1 MKHAKDLL
9 MRLAILPIRFQGP
22 LRYSWKTLSAGLRW
36 LAVSRE
42 HTNLTYDLTELNE
55 KYLCAFVADVSRRPI
70 EEIRGY
76 LDELKPDEALR
87 RHIIEATRGSDRS
100 YKADDTARY
109 GKRAGWY
116 AFVRALKPGCVVETG
131 VDKGLGSCVIAAAL
145 LRNRDDGFP
154 GKYYGTDINP
164 AAGYLLSGQYSE
176 VGEILYGDSI
186 TSLRN
191 MEERIDLFINDSD
204 HSARYEE
211 QEYQT
216 VATKLSANALV
227 IGDNAHVT
235 DKLFKFARAT
245 DRQFAFF
252 QEQPHRHWYPGGGI
266 GVAYGP

>member
-1 MKHAKDLL
+1 MKRAKDLL
-9 MRLAILPIRFQGP
+9 LRLAILPLRFQGP
-22 LRYSWKTLSAGLRW
+22 LQYSWKTLSAGLRW

-55 KYLCAFVADVSRRPI
+55 KYLCAFVADISKRPI
-70 EEIRGY
+70 DEIRGY
-76 LDELKPDEALR
+76 LDELEADEPLR
-87 RHIIEATRGSDRS
+87 RHIVAVTRHSDRS

-116 AFVRALKPGCVVETG
+116 AFVRALKPECVVETG

-145 LRNRDDGFP
+145 LRNRDEGAL
-154 GKYYGTDINP
+154 GRYYGTDINP
-164 AAGYLLSGQYSE
+164 AAGYLLTDRYAE

-186 TSLRN
+186 ESLRN
-191 MEERIDLFINDSD
+191 LGTEIDLFINDSD

-216 VATKLSANALV
+216 VSGKLAPKALI

-235 DKLFKFARAT
+235 DKLFQFAQAT
-245 DRQFAFF
+245 DRRFAFF
-252 QEQPHRHWYPGGGI
+252 QEQPERHWYPGGGI
-266 GVAYGP
+266 GVAYEP